1 MYSIVLHLPIDCHHK
16 LGPTV
21 WAKQELELENFN
33 LNKIIKGKGTLV
45 DVQGTVLYYIFL

>member
-21 WAKQELELENFN
+21 GAKQELEFENFN
-33 LNKIIKGKGTLV
+33 LNKISKGKGTLAN
-45 DVQGTVLYYIFL
+45 VLVH